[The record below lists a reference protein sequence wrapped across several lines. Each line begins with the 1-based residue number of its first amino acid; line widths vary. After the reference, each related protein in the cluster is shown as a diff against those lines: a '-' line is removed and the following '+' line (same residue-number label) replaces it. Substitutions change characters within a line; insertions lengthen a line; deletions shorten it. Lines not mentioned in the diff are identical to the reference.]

1 MDWPQQAKVHQTMAS
16 NATVIRKAFK
26 TAFDTEAIVQA
37 WEESHPTADSM
48 TPQGARDWALAHVHA
63 KRKPLEESID
73 KCYANGYVLGDKI
86 ARARLLGMVA
96 LKSVSA
102 GVIDWS
108 NWTPGMESAAALLKP
123 KGGLKWLLDREKIT
137 IADDII
143 HTKIDRIGT
152 ALYNGLEKGYSP
164 AKIGQ
169 MIDSI
174 IDDPEHALMIA
185 RTETARA
192 MSVATRDSY
201 KENNVEMVEWLVAD
215 GCDDC
220 QENADASPIGINDV
234 FPTGDTEPPAHPNC
248 MCAIAPYFDDSDLP
262 QLDEGNDDG
271 GYE

>member
-1 MDWPQQAKVHQTMAS
+1 MDWPQQAKVHQTMAK
-16 NATVIRKAFK
+16 NADTIRKAFK
-26 TAFDTEAIVQA
+26 ASFDTEAITNA
-37 WEESHPTADSM
+37 WFDSHPEASAF
-48 TPQGARDWALAHVHA
+48 TPQSTRDWALAHVHA
-63 KRKPLEESID
+63 KRKPLEASLD
-73 KCYANGYVLGDKI
+73 KSYANGYVLGDKI
-86 ARARLLGMVA
+86 AKSRLLGMVA

-108 NWTPGMESAAALLKP
+108 TWTPGMESAAALLKP
-123 KGGLKWLLDREKIT
+123 KGGLKWLLDREKIS

-152 ALYNGLEKGYSP
+152 ALYTGLEKGYSP
-164 AKIGQ
+164 SKVAQ
-169 MIDSI
+169 MIDAI
-174 IDDPEHALMIA
+174 IDDPQHALVIA

-192 MSVATRDSY
+192 MSVATRDTYQS
-201 KENNVEMVEWLVAD
+201 NNVEMVEWLVAD

-262 QLDEGNDDG
+262 ENNEDNSDG